1 MNLFDMIGMTQPAAQ
16 SVQAVQKPNGAA
28 PDDGF
33 SKVVSAEE
41 QAGRDAASDGSD
53 LGAGPESRPQLDG
66 ATKTAIVPGPA
77 LNEAD
82 TTDVAALLA
91 GADGES
97 NGQPADVALAVKFS
111 GVAATR
117 VEGSGASAVP
127 VSAKSG
133 PVIRAAEMAV
143 ANGVVANS
151 TTSGLPAD
159 GKAPGSGMTPVA
171 TAEPLVPESGNMPL
185 VRIAVARGA
194 AVSGGGEVPST
205 DSRQNPAASAGS
217 TDSDATLN
225 GLDNA
230 ETSRRQAAS
239 PAIDG
244 RSQVGVARLVGEMP
258 RPDSGANI
266 SGVEPKAAALAAQAA
281 TEPVV
286 VASSNNAA
294 KVGTTVPAAQIAP
307 ELGTQRATQQKDTKA
322 EARVPA
328 ASALVNA
335 PDLPKTVTAPPQKD
349 MPVAPLSP
357 TRANKPSA
365 QGLGQASFSASMTP
379 DNAVILSGQGTP
391 QQVSTTANAANTAP
405 PPAERAVVQQV
416 ASSIPPGTA
425 PGRIE
430 FMLDPPE
437 LGRIEI
443 AIEVADQSLR
453 ATLSAE
459 RQVTA
464 DLIRRHMDLLNE
476 QFREAGFSDV
486 DLSFADQHGESE
498 RSFGEAANLGASAVE
513 VDQPVQSVRPVATQT
528 ISTSRMDVRL

>member
-1 MNLFDMIGMTQPAAQ
+1 MNLFDMIGMTQPAAKP
-16 SVQAVQKPNGAA
+16 VQAVQKPNGAA

-41 QAGRDAASDGSD
+41 QAGRDAALDGSD
-53 LGAGPESRPQLDG
+53 LGAGPESRPQFDG
-66 ATKTAIVPGPA
+66 ATKTAIVSELA
-77 LNEAD
+77 LNEAS
-82 TTDVAALLA
+82 TTEVAAVLA
-91 GADGES
+91 GADGDS
-97 NGQPADVALAVKFS
+97 NDQAADVALAVKFS

-117 VEGSGASAVP
+117 VEGSGAGAVP
-127 VSAKSG
+127 VPAKSG
-133 PVIRAAEMAV
+133 SVIRAAEMVV
-143 ANGVVANS
+143 ASGVVANG

-159 GKAPGSGMTPVA
+159 GKVVGNGTTPVA
-171 TAEPLVPESGNMPL
+171 TAEPPVLESGNTPL

-194 AVSGGGEVPST
+194 AVAWGGEVPST
-205 DSRQNPAASAGS
+205 DPRQNPAGPAGS
-217 TDSDATLN
+217 TDSDAVLN

-230 ETSRRQAAS
+230 EVSRRHSAS

-244 RSQVGVARLVGEMP
+244 RSQVGVARLVGETP

-266 SGVEPKAAALAAQAA
+266 SGVEPKAVALAAQTA

-286 VASSNNAA
+286 VSASNNAA
-294 KVGTTVPAAQIAP
+294 KIGTTIPAAQIAP
-307 ELGTQRATQQKDTKA
+307 DLGAQRVTQQKDTKA
-322 EARVPA
+322 EIRAPA

-335 PDLPKTVTAPPQKD
+335 PDLPKNVTAPPQTD

-357 TRANKPSA
+357 TRANKAPA

-379 DNAVILSGQGTP
+379 DNAGILSGQGTP
-391 QQVSTTANAANTAP
+391 QQVSTTGTAANTAP
-405 PPAERAVVQQV
+405 PAAERAVVQQV

-498 RSFGEAANLGASAVE
+498 RSLGEAAALGASAVD
-513 VDQPVQSVRPVATQT
+513 VDQPAQSVRPVATQT